1 MSILENKSNENHA
14 AGLILINQNHF
25 SSSVHCSYYS
35 CIQLMKHILLFNE
48 GKTEEELFA
57 MQKSASQNLHEFLIN
72 HFISQLR
79 ENNVYTLYRDSIG
92 KLGQLKVLRNNSD
105 YKEIVIDET
114 KARLASDLSL
124 KILKDL
130 KYLNGIR

>member
-1 MSILENKSNENHA
+1 MGILENKSNENHA

-35 CIQLMKHILLFNE
+35 CIQLMKHILLFNGE
-48 GKTEEELFA
+48 KTEEELYV
-57 MQKSASQNLHEFLIN
+57 MQKSTNQNLHEFLIN
-72 HFISQLR
+72 HFIRQLR
-79 ENNVYTLYRDSIG
+79 QNNVYNIYRNSIG
-92 KLGQLKVLRNNSD
+92 KLAELKVLRNDSD
-105 YKEIVIDET
+105 YKEIRIDET
-114 KARLASDLSL
+114 KAILASDLSL

>member
-1 MSILENKSNENHA
+1 MSILENKSNENQA

-35 CIQLMKHILLFNE
+35 CIQLMKHILLFSE
-48 GKTEEELFA
+48 EKTEEELFS

-72 HFISQLR
+72 YFIRQLR
-79 ENNVYTLYRDSIG
+79 ENNVYSLYRDSIG
-92 KLGQLKVLRNNSD
+92 KLGELKVLRNNSD
-105 YKEIVIDET
+105 YTETIIDET
-114 KARLASDLSL
+114 KARRASDLSL

-130 KYLNGIR
+130 KYINGIR

>member
-1 MSILENKSNENHA
+1 MGILENKSNENHA

-35 CIQLMKHILLFNE
+35 CIQLMKHILLSNG
-48 GKTEEELFA
+48 GKTEEELYV
-57 MQKSASQNLHEFLIN
+57 MQKSTNQNLHEFLIN
-72 HFISQLR
+72 HFIRQLR
-79 ENNVYTLYRDSIG
+79 QNNVYHTYRNSIG
-92 KLGQLKVLRNNSD
+92 KLAELKVLRNDSD
-105 YKEIVIDET
+105 YKEITIDET
-114 KARLASDLSL
+114 KAILASDLSS